1 MFLII
6 NILLNKIQF
15 KIINFILKNQMY
27 KNNNIIKLFF
37 KKSIKVYKKIILF
50 FINLNIKF
58 NLKKQ
63 KTKKIFL
70 TNNSLWN
77 RFFNSFIKI
86 FKIIRKLKFFFN
98 NFQRYLKPFNIFS
111 NKKTSMSH
119 IRKNIKINNIILN
132 LLI

>member
-27 KNNNIIKLFF
+27 KNNNIIKFF
-37 KKSIKVYKKIILF
+37 LKKSIKVLKKIILF
-50 FINLNIKF
+50 FINLNIIF
-58 NLKKQ
+58 NLKK
-63 KTKKIFL
+63 TKNKKNFL
-70 TNNSLWN
+70 INNSLRK

-86 FKIIRKLKFFFN
+86 LKIIRKLKFFFN

-119 IRKNIKINNIILN
+119 IRKNIKINNII
-132 LLI
+132 

>member
-1 MFLII
+1 LFLII

-58 NLKKQ
+58 NLKK
-63 KTKKIFL
+63 TKKQ
-70 TNNSLWN
+70 
-77 RFFNSFIKI
+77 K
-86 FKIIRKLKFFFN
+86 KFF
-98 NFQRYLKPFNIFS
+98 
-111 NKKTSMSH
+111 
-119 IRKNIKINNIILN
+119 
-132 LLI
+132 

>member
-1 MFLII
+1 LFLII

-58 NLKKQ
+58 NLKK
-63 KTKKIFL
+63 TKNKK
-70 TNNSLWN
+70 N
-77 RFFNSFIKI
+77 FFNQQFPKEQV
-86 FKIIRKLKFFFN
+86 F
-98 NFQRYLKPFNIFS
+98 
-111 NKKTSMSH
+111 
-119 IRKNIKINNIILN
+119 
-132 LLI
+132 

>member
-58 NLKKQ
+58 NLKK
-63 KTKKIFL
+63 TKNKK
-70 TNNSLWN
+70 N
-77 RFFNSFIKI
+77 FFNQQFPKEQV
-86 FKIIRKLKFFFN
+86 F
-98 NFQRYLKPFNIFS
+98 
-111 NKKTSMSH
+111 
-119 IRKNIKINNIILN
+119 
-132 LLI
+132 

>member
-58 NLKKQ
+58 NLKK
-63 KTKKIFL
+63 TKNKI
-70 TNNSLWN
+70 N
-77 RFFNSFIKI
+77 FFNQQFPEEQV
-86 FKIIRKLKFFFN
+86 F
-98 NFQRYLKPFNIFS
+98 
-111 NKKTSMSH
+111 
-119 IRKNIKINNIILN
+119 
-132 LLI
+132 

>member
-1 MFLII
+1 LFLII

-58 NLKKQ
+58 NLKK
-63 KTKKIFL
+63 TKNKK
-70 TNNSLWN
+70 N
-77 RFFNSFIKI
+77 FFNQQFPMEQV
-86 FKIIRKLKFFFN
+86 F
-98 NFQRYLKPFNIFS
+98 
-111 NKKTSMSH
+111 
-119 IRKNIKINNIILN
+119 
-132 LLI
+132 

>member
-1 MFLII
+1 LFLII

-58 NLKKQ
+58 NLKK
-63 KTKKIFL
+63 TKNKI
-70 TNNSLWN
+70 N
-77 RFFNSFIKI
+77 FFNQQFPEEQV
-86 FKIIRKLKFFFN
+86 F
-98 NFQRYLKPFNIFS
+98 
-111 NKKTSMSH
+111 
-119 IRKNIKINNIILN
+119 
-132 LLI
+132 